1 MCKLLV
7 ENGCDISIQDSAHK
21 TAIHYAKTGS
31 KAEVVDY
38 LTSQLYKNRD
48 KRRANTEAKNH
59 CTKPVEEKSAETS
72 SNTTNG
78 KTPAVQ
84 KIQKKKDPPAPPTP
98 PKIQYKL
105 MKVSSSGGTP
115 VEVPAEELREVY
127 RTYPDLEKLLGNPDA
142 IEQAQIDDQKQ
153 KDTWQKAASKVLGI
167 CWKAKGGYVFH
178 EPVDPEK
185 FGINDYFD
193 VVKNPMD
200 FGTVKEKLKKHDYKN
215 V

>member
-78 KTPAVQ
+78 KTLLFRKSRRRRILQLLLPL
-84 KIQKKKDPPAPPTP
+84 PR
-98 PKIQYKL
+98 
-105 MKVSSSGGTP
+105 SSIS
-115 VEVPAEELREVY
+115 
-127 RTYPDLEKLLGNPDA
+127 
-142 IEQAQIDDQKQ
+142 
-153 KDTWQKAASKVLGI
+153 S
-167 CWKAKGGYVFH
+167 
-178 EPVDPEK
+178 
-185 FGINDYFD
+185 
-193 VVKNPMD
+193 
-200 FGTVKEKLKKHDYKN
+200 
-215 V
+215 